1 MEILFA
7 IAVAA
12 GLVLAILAIL
22 LPVFVWQIASNSA
35 QIVKQNRQI
44 IAETRRVADLL
55 EQCVVDQ

>member
-22 LPVFVWQIASNSA
+22 VPVFVWQIASHTGA
-35 QIVKQNRQI
+35 IVKQNKQI
-44 IAETRRVADLL
+44 VAELHRVGKLL
-55 EQCVVDQ
+55 ESCVSDQ